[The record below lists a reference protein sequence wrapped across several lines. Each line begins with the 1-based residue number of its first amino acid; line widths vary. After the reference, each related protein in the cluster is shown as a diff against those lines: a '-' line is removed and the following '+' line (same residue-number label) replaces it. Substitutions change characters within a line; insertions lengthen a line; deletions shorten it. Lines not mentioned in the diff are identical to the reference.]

1 MSILKLLPLA
11 LMAVAGADSSACQ
24 ADDVA
29 LLQEKLKSQD
39 TKGQDAK
46 EQGNLDF
53 PDLGAFKDALG
64 NIADQVTDFANKG
77 IDQVTNQL
85 GDALEAA
92 DNEVLVLLAKCND
105 SLEVFH
111 VAMKMNATIAENI
124 TRVKKLADET
134 VGSLMPLYKTI
145 SEQVTNAFSAATTL
159 LKPIGLHDEAEK
171 LAACAKSASDYLTS
185 LKEKAAATLADLK
198 EASEENLAPTLAK
211 LKENLGSARSTAASF
226 TSEFDSNFQGFADS
240 FVQALLKKLPEDK
253 KETLGANIQ
262 NSAETLTG
270 KVHDLC
276 EDVSKL
282 LNGASSGLEH
292 SALSVDPKLG
302 AAMEAEVSSPGF
314 FGSILNFFKRLFR

>member
-46 EQGNLDF
+46 
-53 PDLGAFKDALG
+53 
-64 NIADQVTDFANKG
+64 VTDFANKG

-124 TRVKKLADET
+124 TR
-134 VGSLMPLYKTI
+134 
-145 SEQVTNAFSAATTL
+145 
-159 LKPIGLHDEAEK
+159 
-171 LAACAKSASDYLTS
+171 
-185 LKEKAAATLADLK
+185 
-198 EASEENLAPTLAK
+198 
-211 LKENLGSARSTAASF
+211 
-226 TSEFDSNFQGFADS
+226 
-240 FVQALLKKLPEDK
+240 
-253 KETLGANIQ
+253 
-262 NSAETLTG
+262 NSADGQSL
-270 KVHDLC
+270 
-276 EDVSKL
+276 
-282 LNGASSGLEH
+282 
-292 SALSVDPKLG
+292 
-302 AAMEAEVSSPGF
+302 
-314 FGSILNFFKRLFR
+314 

>member
-11 LMAVAGADSSACQ
+11 LIAVAGADTSACQ

-39 TKGQDAK
+39 VNGQDAK
-46 EQGNLDF
+46 GQGNLDF
-53 PDLGAFKDALG
+53 PELGALKDALG

-92 DNEVLVLLAKCND
+92 DNEVLVLQAKCND
-105 SLEVFH
+105 SVEVFR

-134 VGSLMPLYKTI
+134 VGALMPLYKTI

-171 LAACAKSASDYLTS
+171 LAACAKSAVDYLTN
-185 LKEKAAATLADLK
+185 LKEKAAATLTDLK

-226 TSEFDSNFQGFADS
+226 TSEFDSTFQGFADS
-240 FVQALLKKLPEDK
+240 FVQAVLKKLPEDK

-262 NSAETLTG
+262 NSADTLTG

-282 LNGASSGLEH
+282 LDGASSGLEH